1 MRYRKWDCRRV
12 TARFP
17 WTLWTKIRWASS
29 RESPVSH
36 MVEAMGGR
44 SRGSIVF
51 NCSRAM
57 VPHASCETILVE
69 GDMALVSSR

>member
-1 MRYRKWDCRRV
+1 MGLPAGDREVSLDVVDEDQMGVLARK
-12 TARFP
+12 P
-17 WTLWTKIRWASS
+17 GL
-29 RESPVSH
+29 SH
-36 MVEAMGGR
+36 GRGHGGR

-57 VPHASCETILVE
+57 VSHASCETILVE